1 MGMVAIA
8 LYLATFYSTKIANNT
23 SEQLQVSFLDIGQGD
38 AIYIKAPNGNDMLID
53 GGKTSGA
60 LSKKLK
66 TAMAAGDNSIDIIL
80 STHPDADHIGGL
92 PMLIENYSVG
102 QFIEPGIS
110 SGSKLYGTLLSDISS
125 HKVPHVIAR
134 TGMIIVLDEKRG
146 IVFKV
151 LAPASIYEGEDTNDA
166 SIVGMLSYGEQSFM
180 LTGDAGVPTE
190 NEMLKNIA
198 DAKTK
203 TAKQE
208 TVADISADVLKLGHH
223 GSRTSSSE
231 AFLKAVHPSTVIIS
245 AGCDNSYGHP
255 HKEVIDRVMQMKV
268 LTFST
273 CESGTITFMT
283 DGVSMSRT
291 TEK

>member
-8 LYLATFYSTKIANNT
+8 LYLAAFYSTKIANNS
-23 SEQLQVSFLDIGQGD
+23 SELLQVSFLDVGQGD

-53 GGKTSGA
+53 GGKTSA
-60 LSKKLK
+60 SLSKKLK
-66 TAMAAGDNSIDIIL
+66 TAMSSGDTSIDVIL
-80 STHPDADHIGGL
+80 ETHPDADHIGGL

-110 SGSKLYGTLLSDISS
+110 SGSKLYGTLLSAISS
-125 HKVPHVIAR
+125 RKVPHVIAR
-134 TGMIIVLDEKRG
+134 TGMKIVLDQERG
-146 IVFKV
+146 IAFTV
-151 LAPASIYEGEDTNDA
+151 LAPASIYKGQDTNDA
-166 SIVGMLSYGEQSFM
+166 SIVGILSYGEQSFM

-190 NEMLKNIA
+190 NEMLKSIA
-198 DAKTK
+198 DEKIK
-203 TAKQE
+203 G
-208 TVADISADVLKLGHH
+208 VSIDISADVLKLGHH

-231 AFLKAVHPSTVIIS
+231 AFLKAVHPSTAIVS

-255 HKEVIDRVMQMKV
+255 HKEVVDRVMQMKI

-283 DGVSMSRT
+283 DGVTMSRT